1 MALFTEQQLYARLNQ
16 EIVSGGVSANAKAR
30 ILLSESLQK
39 SFSEGT
45 EEKRY
50 DIFLSHS
57 SNDARKVAGL
67 KLSLEDLG
75 YSVYVDWIED
85 KQLDRS
91 HVTKAT
97 AATLRE
103 RMDRCNSLFFAFS
116 ENSSGSIWMPWEL
129 GYFDGKK
136 QKAAILPILES
147 SEITEEYLGV
157 EYLGI
162 YYYITKEVSTRGEM
176 RLWVNETS
184 SKYIVYEGWVD
195 NNIEPIQR

>member
-1 MALFTEQQLYARLNQ
+1 MALFTEQQLYNRLRQ
-16 EIVSGGVSANAKAR
+16 EFVSGSVNENTKAR
-30 ILLSESLQK
+30 VLLSESIQK
-39 SFSEGT
+39 SFSDDLDGKT
-45 EEKRY
+45 Y

-57 SNDARKVAGL
+57 SDDARKVAGL

-75 YSVYVDWIED
+75 YSVYVDWIDD
-85 KQLDRS
+85 KKLDRS

-97 AATLRE
+97 ATTLKK
-103 RMDRCNSLFFAFS
+103 RMDKCNSLFFAFS

-136 QKAAILPILES
+136 QKAAVLPILNS
-147 SEITEEYLGV
+147 NEITEEYIGA

-162 YYYITKEVSTRGEM
+162 YYYITKELSDKGEM

-184 SKYIVYEGWVD
+184 NKYIVYEGWVGT
-195 NNIEPIQR
+195 NNEPIQR